1 VRRLAAAA
9 QLTKLPHEEVYMNA
23 RAAIASFLFAGVAA
37 AQTATPTFSK
47 DVLPILQ
54 KNCQSCH
61 RPGQVAPMSFLTYEG
76 ARPWAKAM
84 KVAVVTKKM
93 PPWFA
98 DSRFSHFS
106 NDRSLAQSDIE
117 TISKWADA
125 GAPEGDPKA
134 APPPVKWPADGWEI
148 QPDIIVNGPETL
160 VPAHPKN
167 NVIEWTYIT
176 VPSGIT
182 EDTWVTSMEV
192 RPSEPSVTHHICV
205 FFKPHTPDVVYNKPY
220 WRDRERD
227 DTGTAVES
235 AAGARGAPESVTAG
249 SNGIE
254 GCYVPGQLTQDY
266 RIHNAAK
273 LIKAGTDIVF
283 MVHYTP
289 NGKDVT
295 DRPRLG
301 FTVAKAP
308 LQRIYV
314 SLLMQA
320 PSNPKQFAIPPND
333 PNWESPRAI
342 AEFTQDAD
350 LVWMFPHMHVRGK
363 DMTYQLVY
371 PDGRTETILNVPRY
385 DFNWQLGYDL
395 AQPIHIPKGTRLV
408 VTAHYDNSVN
418 NKFNPDPNRT
428 VYYGDMTWEEM
439 MAPFYSVVVD
449 QGVDPHKVVKILGGR
464 QSDGA

>member
-1 VRRLAAAA
+1 MGRSNYVAAMMILGAVLAIGQAGP
-9 QLTKLPHEEVYMNA
+9 QSA
-23 RAAIASFLFAGVAA
+23 RADQAV
-37 AQTATPTFSK
+37 TFNK

-61 RPGQVAPMSFLTYEG
+61 RPGQVAPMSFLTYESV
-76 ARPWAKAM
+76 RPWAKAM
-84 KVAVVTKKM
+84 KVAVATKKM

-98 DSRFSHFS
+98 DPRFGHFS
-106 NDRSLAQSDIE
+106 NDRSLPQSDID
-117 TISKWADA
+117 TIARWADA
-125 GAPEGDPKA
+125 GAPEGDAKD
-134 APPPVKWPADGWEI
+134 APPPVQWPAEGWEI
-148 QPDIIVNGPETL
+148 QPDIVVNGPETL

-182 EDTWVTSMEV
+182 HDTWVTSMEI
-192 RPSEPSVTHHICV
+192 RPSEPSVTHHMCV
-205 FFKPHTPDVVYNKPY
+205 YFKPHTPVVVYNKAY
-220 WRDRERD
+220 WYDRERD
-227 DTGTAVES
+227 DTGAAVFS
-235 AAGARGAPESVTAG
+235 AAGINGRGIPESVTAG

-266 RIHNAAK
+266 RTHHAAK
-273 LIKAGTDIVF
+273 LVKAGTDIVF
-283 MVHYTP
+283 QLHYTP

-295 DRPRLG
+295 DRPRIG

-308 LQRIYV
+308 PERIYV
-314 SLLMQA
+314 SLGMSA
-320 PSNPKQFAIPPND
+320 PSDPKQFAIPPND
-333 PNWESPRAI
+333 PNWESPPAA
-342 AEFTQDAD
+342 AEFLQDAD

-363 DMTYQLVY
+363 DMTYKLIY
-371 PDGRTETILNVPRY
+371 PDGRTETILAVPHY

-395 AQPIHIPKGTRLV
+395 AQPIHVPKGTRLL

-418 NKFNPDPNRT
+418 NKFNPDPSRT

-439 MAPFYSVVVD
+439 MFPFYSVVVD
-449 QGVDPHKVVKILGGR
+449 QGVDPHKVVKIVRGR

>member
-1 VRRLAAAA
+1 
-9 QLTKLPHEEVYMNA
+9 MSA
-23 RAAIASFLFAGVAA
+23 RAGIAVLFGGAVLAVGQALPP
-37 AQTATPTFSK
+37 ATPTFSK

-61 RPGQVAPMSFLTYEG
+61 RPGQVAPMSFLTYEN

-98 DSRFSHFS
+98 DSQFSHFS

-125 GAPEGDPKA
+125 GAPEGNAKD
-134 APPPVKWPADGWEI
+134 APPLVKWPADGWEI

-182 EDTWVTSMEV
+182 QDTWITSMEI
-192 RPSEPSVTHHICV
+192 RPSEPSVTHHMCV
-205 FFKPHTPDVVYNKPY
+205 YFKPHTPDVVYNKPY
-220 WRDRERD
+220 WYDRERD
-227 DTGTAVES
+227 DTGAAVLA
-235 AAGARGAPESVTAG
+235 AAGINGRGIPESVTAG

-266 RIHNAAK
+266 RTHNAAK

-283 MVHYTP
+283 QLHYTP

-295 DRPRLG
+295 DRPRIG

-308 LQRIYV
+308 PQRIYV
-314 SLLMQA
+314 SLGMSA
-320 PSNPKQFAIPPND
+320 PSGPKQFAIPPND
-333 PNWESPRAI
+333 PNWESPPAI

-363 DMTYQLVY
+363 EMTYKLIY
-371 PDGRTETILNVPRY
+371 PDGRTETILSVPRY

-395 AQPIHIPKGTRLV
+395 AQPIHVPKGTRLV

-439 MAPFYSVVVD
+439 MFPFYSVVVD
-449 QGVDPHKVVKILGGR
+449 QGVDPGKVVKIVRGR